1 MASSFLDTSALVKR
15 YHVEEGTSEV
25 DRRYNDPQH
34 ALIVSRLGFVEVLSA
49 LATKVRTG
57 VLSHDAHDAARKRFL
72 GDVKSR
78 RLSVMRL
85 LAIHYRDAERL
96 IDRHAKTRRF
106 RTLDALQLSA
116 ALDLHHQGRFD
127 TFVCADQALCEIAVL
142 EGLATMNP
150 AASS

>member
-1 MASSFLDTSALVKR
+1 MASAFLDTSALVKR

-25 DRRYNDPQH
+25 DRRFDDPQH
-34 ALIVSRLGFVEVLSA
+34 DLIVSRLGFVEILSA
-49 LATKVRTG
+49 FATKVRMG
-57 VLSHDAHDAARKRFL
+57 VLSHDAYDAARKRFL

-85 LAIHYRDAERL
+85 LAAHYRDAERL
-96 IDRHAKTRRF
+96 IDRNAKSRRL

-116 ALDLHHQGRFD
+116 ALDLQHQGRID
-127 TFVCADQALCEIAVL
+127 TFVCADQALCEIAEA

-150 AASS
+150 LAGA